1 MTKEK
6 IQDVTND
13 ISKNV
18 KNETLKTGEVA
29 EDMAENISSDG
40 KSFLENQ
47 LDTFTEMTNIA
58 VEGVEKMVELNME
71 AIKESVDGSM
81 VVAEELLA
89 MTGNAGNEKIES
101 ATEEAV
107 DTTKTNVAKA
117 TDKAKE
123 VAKLATEK

>member
-13 ISKNV
+13 ISENV
-18 KNETLKTGEVA
+18 KNETIKTGKVA
-29 EDMAENISSDG
+29 EDMAEDISSDG
-40 KSFLENQ
+40 KGFLENQ

-81 VVAEELLA
+81 AVAEELLA
-89 MTGNAGNEKIES
+89 TTGNAGNEKIES

-123 VAKLATEK
+123 VAKLATKK

>member
-1 MTKEK
+1 MTTQN
-6 IQDVTND
+6 IQDITND

-18 KNETLKTGEVA
+18 KNEAIKTEKVA

>member
-18 KNETLKTGEVA
+18 KNETLKTEEVA